1 MLEELLSDT
10 HGVILRTKDQ
20 RSEIIKS
27 RRGSPHLHATKTP
40 EGTQAEPLPLGASPA
55 PRLPLVT

>member
-1 MLEELLSDT
+1 MPEELLSDT

-27 RRGSPHLHATKTP
+27 RRGSPHLQATKTP
-40 EGTQAEPLPLGASPA
+40 EGTQALPLGASPA